1 VRRKPTAP
9 ISPATPQPAGP
20 SLRDSLSMLAH
31 DLRNPLMMI
40 RGEVALLRHAEGTSR
55 VIARACAAIDR
66 QVSHIAA
73 LVTDLA
79 RVTEPGALDMSGARQ
94 RMDLRMLI
102 AESVD
107 SVSKL
112 TEMRS
117 VHLSYIADWNPL
129 MIDGNRVRLAQVF
142 TTFLT
147 TAAKSTEPGS
157 TIRVAAVSD
166 DDWVE
171 VRVWDTGPGI
181 SCDSLPKLF
190 DRLLAENAEATN
202 GAGVAIVVAR
212 QIVEAHGGKLTA
224 RAEGLDF
231 GCEFTARFPRVGN
244 GQSDL

>member
-1 VRRKPTAP
+1 
-9 ISPATPQPAGP
+9 
-20 SLRDSLSMLAH
+20 MLAH

-79 RVTEPGALDMSGARQ
+79 RVADHGALDMSGPRQ
-94 RMDLRMLI
+94 RMDLRLLI

-117 VHLSYIADWNPL
+117 VQLSFVADWNPL
-129 MIDGNRVRLAQVF
+129 IVEGNRVRLAQVF

-147 TAAKSTEPGS
+147 SAAKATEPGS
-157 TIRVAAVSD
+157 TIRVSAVSD
-166 DDWVE
+166 EKSWVD

-181 SCDSLPKLF
+181 SSDSLPKLF
-190 DRLLAENAEATN
+190 DRLLADNGESTN
-202 GAGVAIVVAR
+202 GSGVALVVAR

-224 RAEGLDF
+224 RTEGLEF
-231 GCEFTARFPRVGN
+231 GCEFTARLPRVAN
-244 GQSDL
+244 GDSEF

>member
-1 VRRKPTAP
+1 
-9 ISPATPQPAGP
+9 
-20 SLRDSLSMLAH
+20 MLAH

-66 QVSHIAA
+66 QVSQIAA

-79 RVTEPGALDMSGARQ
+79 RVTEPGALDMSGPRQ
-94 RMDLRMLI
+94 RMDLRMLL
-102 AESVD
+102 AETVD

-117 VHLSYIADWNPL
+117 VHLSFVADWNPL
-129 MIDGNRVRLAQVF
+129 IVEGNRVRLAQVF

-147 TAAKSTEPGS
+147 TAARATEPGS
-157 TIRVAAVSD
+157 TIRVSAVKD
-166 DDWVE
+166 DSWVD

-181 SCDSLPKLF
+181 SSDSLPKLF
-190 DRLLAENAEATN
+190 DRLLADN
-202 GAGVAIVVAR
+202 GDEPNGSGVALLVAR

-224 RAEGLDF
+224 RTEGLEF
-231 GCEFTARFPRVGN
+231 GCEFTARLPRVDSGD
-244 GQSDL
+244 SEL

>member
-1 VRRKPTAP
+1 
-9 ISPATPQPAGP
+9 
-20 SLRDSLSMLAH
+20 MLAH

-79 RVTEPGALDMSGARQ
+79 RVTEPGAFDMSGPRQ

-129 MIDGNRVRLAQVF
+129 MIEGNRVRLAQVF

-166 DDWVE
+166 EDWVE

-190 DRLLAENAEATN
+190 DRLLAENVEATN

-231 GCEFTARFPRVGN
+231 GCEFTARFPRVEN
-244 GQSDL
+244 GPSEL

>member
-1 VRRKPTAP
+1 
-9 ISPATPQPAGP
+9 
-20 SLRDSLSMLAH
+20 MLAH

-55 VIARACAAIDR
+55 VITRACAAIDR

-79 RVTEPGALDMSGARQ
+79 RIADPGALDMSGPRQ
-94 RMDLRMLI
+94 RMDLRLLI

-117 VHLSYIADWNPL
+117 VQLSFVADWNPL
-129 MIDGNRVRLAQVF
+129 IVEGNRVRLAQVF

-147 TAAKSTEPGS
+147 SAAKATEPGS
-157 TIRVAAVSD
+157 TIRVSAVSD
-166 DDWVE
+166 EKSWVD

-181 SCDSLPKLF
+181 SSDSLPKLF
-190 DRLLAENAEATN
+190 DRLLADNGESTN
-202 GAGVAIVVAR
+202 GLGVALVVAR

-224 RAEGLDF
+224 RTEGLEF
-231 GCEFTARFPRVGN
+231 GCEFTARLPRVESG
-244 GQSDL
+244 GSEF